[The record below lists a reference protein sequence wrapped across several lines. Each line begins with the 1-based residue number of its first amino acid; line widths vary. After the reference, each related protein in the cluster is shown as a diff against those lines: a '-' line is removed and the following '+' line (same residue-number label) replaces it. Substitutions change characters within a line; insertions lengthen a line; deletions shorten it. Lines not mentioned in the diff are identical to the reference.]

1 MESFNHTPTCIVTQM
16 FLWVQGMRVAR
27 HDNNQ
32 AMKAKNKNKNNNKNT
47 ALNEEKK
54 KQHPTLALNPKQ
66 VTLSKKMVSTEVK
79 AIFITYLVTTI
90 CTKKKELLEG
100 SGDSEKKKT
109 TIANNQRKHYRG
121 VRHRPWGK
129 FAAEIRDP
137 ARNGARVWLG
147 TFATAEEAALAYD
160 SAALQMRG
168 HRAIVNFPLKASLP
182 SSGPSTVAKP
192 LVRKNSSKTEMCQNF
207 FKTTSNNVTHEMQQN
222 SVEWQYLG
230 IDYLEQLLSSSE
242 AEIDPRPD

>member
-1 MESFNHTPTCIVTQM
+1 
-16 FLWVQGMRVAR
+16 
-27 HDNNQ
+27 
-32 AMKAKNKNKNNNKNT
+32 
-47 ALNEEKK
+47 
-54 KQHPTLALNPKQ
+54 
-66 VTLSKKMVSTEVK
+66 
-79 AIFITYLVTTI
+79 
-90 CTKKKELLEG
+90 
-100 SGDSEKKKT
+100 
-109 TIANNQRKHYRG
+109 

-192 LVRKNSSKTEMCQNF
+192 LVRKNSSKTKICQNF
-207 FKTTSNNVTHEMQQN
+207 FKTTSVRNPPKQICEKSSKAK
-222 SVEWQYLG
+222 SVIFFLFVVLAPGELFLG
-230 IDYLEQLLSSSE
+230 FLHSRSEEICVLVEACCAMTFKAESCTILHTDYMGNLVMEGTMFHVWFPYS
-242 AEIDPRPD
+242 